1 MLATIII
8 DLIAL
13 GNTPNAS
20 LIKSSAL
27 LITGALIAGWETLS
41 VDAFGYMIIWC
52 NNFAQ
57 ALQNVAA
64 SKLNKDNLITAFDMN
79 FFFSLIGLPL
89 SFFIICYSGEMQTL
103 I

>member
-1 MLATIII
+1 VLATIII

-57 ALQNVAA
+57 AVQNVAA